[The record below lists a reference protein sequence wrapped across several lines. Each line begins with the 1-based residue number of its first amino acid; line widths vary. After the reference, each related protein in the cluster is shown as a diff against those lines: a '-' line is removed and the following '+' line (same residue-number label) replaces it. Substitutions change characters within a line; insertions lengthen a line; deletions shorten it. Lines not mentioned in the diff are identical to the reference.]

1 MLYIKYIYNIY
12 INMEIAVPLLALG
25 GLYVASNQENKKEGY
40 ESMGK
45 PVNSLPNYEP
55 PPINYPITA
64 PVNSSN
70 PNMYRNP
77 NTVTDR
83 YFKPSIYQEYR
94 NGPDQFGNVA
104 KTNNF
109 TSLTGNNVS
118 KTDFKHNNMAPFFG
132 GRMRG
137 STQDA
142 NLSET
147 VLDNMIGS
155 GSQQIRKQEQA
166 PLFTPQK
173 DIRYANGAPNQT
185 EFYKS
190 RVMPGSKMSNVKLW
204 DEQKVGPGLDAGYG
218 TEGQLGFNSGMA
230 AREKWV
236 DRNVDQ
242 LRAETN
248 PKLTFGLANHEGP
261 AYYYNSASTTKEM
274 QGKVEKYLPDTYFIN
289 TPDRWL
295 TTTGLEKG
303 QTSRAIEVE
312 KDVNRTTTSRQY
324 FGADSNTSGTKMY
337 TPSEHEAPKRPQLE
351 AKAIANPSAKGMGA
365 ASSGDYGVG
374 GYKVLPNNRS
384 TVQNDSGFGVVNG
397 LMKAAIAPLMDILRP
412 SRKENVVGNIN
423 PYGNIQM
430 PVNAPRVFNPAD
442 RTPTTIRETTE
453 GLLDNT
459 HLNVEGQKVG
469 GYKVSEQQKVN
480 QERDTTNCE
489 YYGDGGMNSGVP
501 LYNAAYNQRNNVN
514 KTYVNRP
521 NQGGMAML
529 NGEQNIHID
538 KNDADRNNNRM
549 WVRNG
554 NGGINNTIP
563 SIETYGKVNMPQTYD
578 NNQGCERI
586 NPDILKAFKE
596 NPYTKSL
603 SSY

>member
-1 MLYIKYIYNIY
+1 
-12 INMEIAVPLLALG
+12 MELAVPLLALG
-25 GLYVASNQENKKEGY
+25 GLYVASNQEKKKEGY

-45 PVNSLPNYEP
+45 PVNSLPNSEP
-55 PPINYPITA
+55 PPINYPNTA
-64 PVNSSN
+64 QVSSTN
-70 PNMYRNP
+70 PNVYRDP

-83 YFKPSIYQEYR
+83 YFKPSLYQEYK

-109 TSLTGNNVS
+109 TSLTGENVS
-118 KTDFKHNNMAPFFG
+118 KNEFKHNNMAPFFG
-132 GRMRG
+132 GRIRG
-137 STQDA
+137 STQDPA
-142 NLSET
+142 LAES
-147 VLDNMIGS
+147 VLDNMNGS
-155 GSQQIRKQEQA
+155 GSQHIRKQEQA
-166 PLFTPQK
+166 PLFMPQK
-173 DIRYANGAPNQT
+173 DIRYAHGAPNQT
-185 EFYKS
+185 DFYQS
-190 RVMPGSKMSNVKLW
+190 RVMPGSKMANVKLW

-242 LRAETN
+242 LRTTTN
-248 PKLTFGLANHEGP
+248 PKLTFGLENHEGP
-261 AYYYNSASTTKEM
+261 AHYYNNVAATKET
-274 QGKVEKYLPDTYFIN
+274 QGRVEKYLPDTYFIN

-303 QTSRAIEVE
+303 QTSRAIQVD
-312 KDVNRTTTSRQY
+312 KDVNRSTTSRQY
-324 FGADSNTSGTKMY
+324 FGADSNPSGTKMY
-337 TPSEHEAPKRPQLE
+337 TQGEYQDPKRPQLQ
-351 AKAIANPSAKGMGA
+351 ATPITNPTARGSGA
-365 ASSGDYGVG
+365 ANSGDYGIG

-384 TVQNDSGFGVVNG
+384 TVQTDSGFGFVG
-397 LMKAAIAPLMDILRP
+397 GFMKSAMAPLMDILRP
-412 SRKENVVGNIN
+412 SRKENVIGNIN
-423 PYGNIQM
+423 PSGNVQM
-430 PVNAPRVFNPAD
+430 SVNAPRVFNPAD

-453 GLLDNT
+453 GLLDNN
-459 HLNVEGQKVG
+459 HLNIEGQKEG
-469 GYKVSEQQKVN
+469 GYTVSEQQAFE
-480 QERDTTNCE
+480 QERDSTNCE
-489 YYGDGGMNSGVP
+489 YYGDGGMNSGIA

-529 NGEQNIHID
+529 NNEQHVQID
-538 KNDADRNNNRM
+538 KMDTDRNNNRM

-578 NNQGCERI
+578 NNQGCDRI
-586 NPDILKAFKE
+586 NPDILTAFKE

>member
-1 MLYIKYIYNIY
+1 
-12 INMEIAVPLLALG
+12 MEIAVPLLALG

-45 PVNSLPNYEP
+45 SVNSLPNYEP
-55 PPINYPITA
+55 PPINYPNTA

-70 PNMYRNP
+70 PNMYRDP

-83 YFKPSIYQEYR
+83 YFKPSVYQEYR

-173 DIRYANGAPNQT
+173 DIRYAHGTPNQT
-185 EFYKS
+185 DFYQS

-324 FGADSNTSGTKMY
+324 FGADSNPSGTKMY
-337 TPSEHEAPKRPQLE
+337 TPSEHEQPKRPQLE

-423 PYGNIQM
+423 PYGNVQM

-442 RTPTTIRETTE
+442 RTPTTIKETTE
-453 GLLDNT
+453 GLLDNN
-459 HLNVEGQKVG
+459 HLNVQRQKG
-469 GYKVSEQQKVN
+469 GAYKVSEQQKVN

-529 NGEQNIHID
+529 NGEQHIQID

-554 NGGINNTIP
+554 NGGVNNTIP

>member
-1 MLYIKYIYNIY
+1 
-12 INMEIAVPLLALG
+12 MEIAVPLLALG

-55 PPINYPITA
+55 PPINYPNIA

-70 PNMYRNP
+70 PNIYRDP

-83 YFKPSIYQEYR
+83 YFKPSVYQEYR

-185 EFYKS
+185 DFYKS

-261 AYYYNSASTTKEM
+261 AYYYNSVSTTKEM

-303 QTSRAIEVE
+303 QTSRAIQVE

-324 FGADSNTSGTKMY
+324 FGADSNPSGTKMY

-384 TVQNDSGFGVVNG
+384 TVQNDTGFGIVNG

-412 SRKENVVGNIN
+412 SRKENVIGNIN
-423 PYGNIQM
+423 PTGNVQM

-453 GLLDNT
+453 GLLDNN

-469 GYKVSEQQKVN
+469 GYKVSEQQTVY

-514 KTYVNRP
+514 KTSVNRP

-529 NGEQNIHID
+529 NSAQNIHID
-538 KNDADRNNNRM
+538 RNDADRNNNRM

-586 NPDILKAFKE
+586 NPDILTAFKE

>member
-1 MLYIKYIYNIY
+1 
-12 INMEIAVPLLALG
+12 
-25 GLYVASNQENKKEGY
+25 
-40 ESMGK
+40 
-45 PVNSLPNYEP
+45 
-55 PPINYPITA
+55 
-64 PVNSSN
+64 
-70 PNMYRNP
+70 
-77 NTVTDR
+77 
-83 YFKPSIYQEYR
+83 
-94 NGPDQFGNVA
+94 
-104 KTNNF
+104 
-109 TSLTGNNVS
+109 
-118 KTDFKHNNMAPFFG
+118 
-132 GRMRG
+132 
-137 STQDA
+137 
-142 NLSET
+142 
-147 VLDNMIGS
+147 
-155 GSQQIRKQEQA
+155 
-166 PLFTPQK
+166 
-173 DIRYANGAPNQT
+173 
-185 EFYKS
+185 
-190 RVMPGSKMSNVKLW
+190 MPGSKMSNVKLW

-242 LRAETN
+242 LRTETN

-261 AYYYNSASTTKEM
+261 AYYYNSVSTTKEM
-274 QGKVEKYLPDTYFIN
+274 QGKVEKHLPDTYFIN

-303 QTSRAIEVE
+303 QTSRAIQVE

-324 FGADSNTSGTKMY
+324 FGADSNPSGTKMY

-384 TVQNDSGFGVVNG
+384 TVQNDSGFGIVNG

-423 PYGNIQM
+423 PYGNVQM

-453 GLLDNT
+453 GLLDNN

-469 GYKVSEQQKVN
+469 GYKVSEQQTVY

-514 KTYVNRP
+514 KTSVNRP

-529 NGEQNIHID
+529 NSAQNIHID
-538 KNDADRNNNRM
+538 RNDADRNNNRM

-586 NPDILKAFKE
+586 NPDILMAFKE

>member
-1 MLYIKYIYNIY
+1 
-12 INMEIAVPLLALG
+12 MELAVPLLALG
-25 GLYVASNQENKKEGY
+25 GLYVASNQEEKKEGY
-40 ESMGK
+40 ENMGK
-45 PVNSLPNYEP
+45 PVNSLPNNEP
-55 PPINYPITA
+55 LPINYPKMA
-64 PVNSSN
+64 QVNNNN
-70 PNMYRNP
+70 PNIYRDP
-77 NTVTDR
+77 NIVTDR
-83 YFKPSIYQEYR
+83 YFKPSIYQEYK
-94 NGPDQFGNVA
+94 NGPDQFGNVS
-104 KTNNF
+104 KTNDF
-109 TSLTGNNVS
+109 KSLTGNNVNKS
-118 KTDFKHNNMAPFFG
+118 NFKHNNMAPFFG
-132 GRMRG
+132 GKMRG

-155 GSQQIRKQEQA
+155 GSQQIRKQEQS

-173 DIRYANGAPNQT
+173 DIRYAHGAPNQSD
-185 EFYKS
+185 FYQS
-190 RVMPGSKMSNVKLW
+190 RVIPGSKMANVKLW

-242 LRAETN
+242 LRTETN

-261 AYYYNSASTTKEM
+261 AHYYNNAPATKET

-303 QTSRAIEVE
+303 QTSRAIQVD
-312 KDVNRTTTSRQY
+312 KDVNRATTSRQY
-324 FGADSNTSGTKMY
+324 FGADSNPSGTKMY
-337 TPSEHEAPKRPQLE
+337 TPGEHQQPKRPQLE
-351 AKAIANPSAKGMGA
+351 ANPITNPSARGNGK
-365 ASSGDYGVG
+365 ASSGDYGIG

-384 TVQNDSGFGVVNG
+384 TVQNDMGFGIVSGF
-397 LMKAAIAPLMDILRP
+397 MKAAIAPIMDILRP
-412 SRKENVVGNIN
+412 SRKENVIGNIN
-423 PYGNIQM
+423 PTGNVQM
-430 PVNAPRVFNPAD
+430 TVNAPRVFNPAD

-453 GLLDNT
+453 GLLDNN
-459 HLNVEGQKVG
+459 HLNVEGQRDG
-469 GYKVSEQQKVN
+469 GYKVSEQQSVE
-480 QERDTTNCE
+480 QQRDTTNSE
-489 YYGDGGMNSGVP
+489 YYGDGGMNTGVA

-529 NGEQNIHID
+529 NHDQRIQID
-538 KNDADRNNNRM
+538 KNETDRNNNRM

-563 SIETYGKVNMPQTYD
+563 SIETYGKMNMPQYYD
-578 NNQGCERI
+578 NCQECERI
-586 NPDILKAFKE
+586 NPDILTAFKE

>member
-1 MLYIKYIYNIY
+1 
-12 INMEIAVPLLALG
+12 MEIAVPLLALG

-55 PPINYPITA
+55 PPINYPNIA
-64 PVNSSN
+64 PVNNSN
-70 PNMYRNP
+70 PNIYRDP

-185 EFYKS
+185 DFYQS

-365 ASSGDYGVG
+365 ANSGDYGVG
-374 GYKVLPNNRS
+374 GYKILPNNRS
-384 TVQNDSGFGVVNG
+384 TVQNESGFGIVNG

-423 PYGNIQM
+423 PYGNVQM

-453 GLLDNT
+453 DLLDNN

>member
-1 MLYIKYIYNIY
+1 
-12 INMEIAVPLLALG
+12 MEIAVPLLALG

-55 PPINYPITA
+55 PPINYPNIA

-70 PNMYRNP
+70 PNIYRDP

-83 YFKPSIYQEYR
+83 YFKPSVYQEYR

-118 KTDFKHNNMAPFFG
+118 KNDFKHNNMAPFFG

-173 DIRYANGAPNQT
+173 DMRYANGAPNQT
-185 EFYKS
+185 DFYKS

-242 LRAETN
+242 LRTETN

-261 AYYYNSASTTKEM
+261 AYYYNSVSTTKEM

-303 QTSRAIEVE
+303 QTSRAIQVE

-324 FGADSNTSGTKMY
+324 FGADSNPSGTKMY

-351 AKAIANPSAKGMGA
+351 AKPIANPSAKGMGA

-384 TVQNDSGFGVVNG
+384 TVQNDSGFGIVNG

-423 PYGNIQM
+423 PYGNVQM

-453 GLLDNT
+453 GLLDNN

-469 GYKVSEQQKVN
+469 GYKVSEQQTVY

-586 NPDILKAFKE
+586 NPDILMAFKE